1 MLLEPIGIFGNNLN
15 MGLLVGLSFDLA
27 FKHLWLERSLYKV
40 YKNLIK
46 FGDQKISQLWRMV
59 VEFGKICNFFF
70 FGSRRNL
77 LTNLSRR
84 LHGRI

>member
-70 FGSRRNL
+70 FFLDQGE
-77 LTNLSRR
+77 
-84 LHGRI
+84 IC